1 MKQGKTMEELGK
13 ELQRQRAARKDF
25 ITDTRQ
31 IQFHTD
37 YDGHSQLIIP
47 NVNVAVNGISTN
59 STYEISELAHRQIA
73 TRLGIPF
80 KYYQKMQN
88 LAPDLLDR
96 NVSNW
101 FWQTPEKRM
110 LRTLDGKLRAFLS
123 DRYRRLDNLELCLA
137 VLPVIKEMS
146 DAEIVSCEVTEGNL
160 YLKIINKAIQAEV
173 KPGDVV
179 QAGFVVSNSEV
190 GLGSLRVEPLVYR
203 LVCSNG
209 LIVNDYGQKKY
220 HVGRQVKA
228 EAESY
233 ELYSDETMEQDDKT
247 FFMKTRD
254 IVRAAANEAQ
264 FQMIVDKLK
273 DTTHIPLAAE
283 PMTAVKELGDRF
295 QLNEEEQKAILQN
308 LFIGGDH
315 TQYGLLNA
323 VTATANHTENY
334 ERATLLERIGGN
346 LLDFSTT
353 SKRKPAKLK
362 RVNEGNKIPWGPIE
376 NVVDL

>member
-1 MKQGKTMEELGK
+1 M
-13 ELQRQRAARKDF
+13 
-25 ITDTRQ
+25 
-31 IQFHTD
+31 
-37 YDGHSQLIIP
+37 P
-47 NVNVAVNGISTN
+47 
-59 STYEISELAHRQIA
+59 
-73 TRLGIPF
+73 
-80 KYYQKMQN
+80 
-88 LAPDLLDR
+88 
-96 NVSNW
+96 
-101 FWQTPEKRM
+101 
-110 LRTLDGKLRAFLS
+110 
-123 DRYRRLDNLELCLA
+123 
-137 VLPVIKEMS
+137 

>member
-73 TRLGIPF
+73 TRMGIHL

-110 LRTLDGKLRAFLS
+110 LRTLDGRLRAFLS

-137 VLPVIKEMS
+137 VLPVIKEMP
-146 DAEIVSCEVTEGNL
+146 DAEIVT
-160 YLKIINKAIQAEV
+160 
-173 KPGDVV
+173 
-179 QAGFVVSNSEV
+179 
-190 GLGSLRVEPLVYR
+190 
-203 LVCSNG
+203 
-209 LIVNDYGQKKY
+209 
-220 HVGRQVKA
+220 
-228 EAESY
+228 
-233 ELYSDETMEQDDKT
+233 
-247 FFMKTRD
+247 
-254 IVRAAANEAQ
+254 
-264 FQMIVDKLK
+264 
-273 DTTHIPLAAE
+273 
-283 PMTAVKELGDRF
+283 
-295 QLNEEEQKAILQN
+295 
-308 LFIGGDH
+308 
-315 TQYGLLNA
+315 
-323 VTATANHTENY
+323 
-334 ERATLLERIGGN
+334 
-346 LLDFSTT
+346 
-353 SKRKPAKLK
+353 
-362 RVNEGNKIPWGPIE
+362 
-376 NVVDL
+376 